1 MEQLEQELGV
11 AGGERLAAV
20 QVAESKERRCR
31 AVAAIR
37 WMSPKVMWSMSL
49 RSRRCRRRRHGA
61 GDDFDGAGG
70 RGASRRIGRGRWR
83 PELRRRRRR
92 GASEPKAFLLLKQA
106 GEGVAEARRRC
117 GVRHAG
123 AERWERAGDV
133 GDGGVPAWRT
143 GCGAWP
149 NQQRGLKEQAGPFL
163 QGVLLGGRSRCWT
176 VIKLVI
182 SPINLN
188 KI

>member
-1 MEQLEQELGV
+1 
-11 AGGERLAAV
+11 
-20 QVAESKERRCR
+20 
-31 AVAAIR
+31 
-37 WMSPKVMWSMSL
+37 MSL
-49 RSRRCRRRRHGA
+49 HSRRCRRRRHGA
-61 GDDFDGAGG
+61 GDDVDGAGG
-70 RGASRRIGRGRWR
+70 RRASCRMGRGRWL

-92 GASEPKAFLLLKQA
+92 GESEPKAFLLLKQV
-106 GEGVAEARRRC
+106 GEGTAEARRKR
-117 GVRHAG
+117 GVLHAG
-123 AERWERAGDV
+123 TERWWRAEDA
-133 GDGGVPAWRT
+133 GDGGVPERRT